1 VFFINI
7 YLEKLIQRSI
17 AIINA
22 QEFKKITNVTILRIR
37 NNLILKREQKLKLR
51 IIFLQLK
58 KNANNVKINND
69 LATTII
75 YCDLINKVF

>member
-1 VFFINI
+1 MFFINI